1 MGIEELLQSLGIGG
15 GSLSALVLVLWGMK
29 WYKDNLAPKESK
41 GKYPTM
47 EQVRRY
53 VAGELNEFT
62 KSLNGKFTHIEERL
76 DHLDDKV
83 DNNRETLSEKISE
96 AIIRLS
102 EKIMEIRR

>member
-29 WYKDNLAPKESK
+29 WYKDNLLPKDPK
-41 GKYPTM
+41 GRYPTM

-53 VAGELNEFT
+53 VAGEMQELSI
-62 KSLNGKFTHIEERL
+62 SLNGKLSHIEERL

-83 DNNRETLSEKISE
+83 DNNREALSEKISE
-96 AIIRLS
+96 GIIRLS